1 MKIEFPFILKSRIEG
16 AITRARMDERQK
28 AEKDYDYNLR
38 IETDRIKSDY
48 NLKLKEK
55 DAEINT
61 LNKVID
67 LKNKHIESADKKNLE
82 ARQMVIKA
90 KEIISIC
97 DHSYNIHI
105 ENNARVMTAFS
116 DARKEIELFSKK
128 MIEE

>member
-1 MKIEFPFILKSRIEG
+1 MKIEFPFIAKSRIEG
-16 AITRARMDERQK
+16 AITRARMDERKK

-38 IETDRIKSDY
+38 IEIDRIKNDY
-48 NLKLKEK
+48 ILKLNAK

-61 LNKVID
+61 LSKVID
-67 LKNKHIESADKKNLE
+67 MKNKHIEAADKKNLE
-82 ARQMVIKA
+82 ARQMVVKA
-90 KEIISIC
+90 REIISIC

-116 DARKEIELFSKK
+116 DARKEIEIFSKK

>member
-1 MKIEFPFILKSRIEG
+1 MRIEFPFILKSRIEG
-16 AITRARMDERQK
+16 AITRARMDERHK

-38 IETDRIKSDY
+38 LEIDRIKSDY